1 MKSKWARVM
10 ILSIVGILTSG
21 TLALANDG
29 AMTDI
34 EKRWLD
40 FRRAVSDQQVKD
52 GILTKEQA
60 KSQLTDLESRLKGEG
75 DSIYEKFA
83 KRFAVDGK
91 AKRERGS
98 EGKIVRLYAKLTGR
112 DEQAVR
118 QACEQNKISVWE
130 LARREGN
137 SENLKSQV
145 LSIATQNLDQKVLEG
160 AMTRQQRE
168 EVLRKIADSLQS
180 AEPNLA

>member
-1 MKSKWARVM
+1 MKSKWARVI
-10 ILSIVGILTSG
+10 ILSLAGVLFSG
-21 TLALANDG
+21 TMAFAYDG

-60 KSQLTDLESRLKGEG
+60 QSQLAELESRLKGEG

-91 AKRERGS
+91 TKRERGS

-112 DEQAVR
+112 EEQAVR

-145 LSIATQNLDQKVLEG
+145 LSIATDNLDQKVNQG
-160 AMTRQQRE
+160 IMTRQQRE
-168 EVLRKIADSLQS
+168 EALHRIAESLQS